1 MILKLKDGN
10 VKIELY
16 PNEAPNHV
24 ERIKKLANDGKYDN
38 VVFHRVIDGFMD
50 EFAVWTTELS
60 AAAVADIYTT
70 GASVDLT
77 SATGD
82 YSAQGSLKV
91 YYKMNEGTGTVVQ
104 DSTSNDLDIDF
115 NSGDPTWALGRL

>member
-1 MILKLKDGN
+1 
-10 VKIELY
+10 
-16 PNEAPNHV
+16 
-24 ERIKKLANDGKYDN
+24 
-38 VVFHRVIDGFMD
+38 MD

-60 AAAVADIYTT
+60 ADAVADIYTT

-115 NSGDPTWALGRL
+115 NSGDPTWAVGRL